1 MLPATTSTEI
11 DALQECNVISD
22 DEIDVVLLPPENVN
36 GNTDNECGNDSW
48 IGKRR
53 FWYYWDKHFMQS
65 DQNKKKKY

>member
-36 GNTDNECGNDSW
+36 GNTDNECGNGSW

-53 FWYYWDKHFMQS
+53 FWYH
-65 DQNKKKKY
+65 

>member
-53 FWYYWDKHFMQS
+53 FWYH
-65 DQNKKKKY
+65 